1 MEEIVYLSVRIGC
14 AGYLLYKLWN
24 QKKRIRKICG
34 LLYPPGKKEKEE
46 EGTSCGTGSGDVM
59 GATRFV
65 YLDENAGT
73 FAAPYMSQPLE
84 TGNDYLG
91 EEEAVPDSRRGSS
104 GMLPSRARA
113 MKSTW
118 YVMLTKVTRVHS
130 WTDPFWKAIRIPSL
144 KV

>member
-34 LLYPPGKKEKEE
+34 LLYTPGKKEKEE
-46 EGTSCGTGSGDVM
+46 EGTSCGTGPGDVM

-73 FAAPYMSQPLE
+73 FAALHEPAV
-84 TGNDYLG
+84 GNRERL
-91 EEEAVPDSRRGSS
+91 SRRGR
-104 GMLPSRARA
+104 GGAGE
-113 MKSTW
+113 
-118 YVMLTKVTRVHS
+118 
-130 WTDPFWKAIRIPSL
+130 
-144 KV
+144 